1 MRLEAE
7 VLFFFNVFKFKIYLF
22 LAALGLCCHARASS
36 SCGQQGLLSV
46 SVHRLLIEVVSLVGE
61 HQL

>member
-7 VLFFFNVFKFKIYLF
+7 VLFFLMFLNLKTYLF

-36 SCGQQGLLSV
+36 SCGPQGLLSV